1 MNSNG
6 NGNGNGAGLGKK
18 EDKRK
23 ILERAV
29 MACIGV
35 GTSKELIKKAV
46 FGIYDDMQK
55 IINELVEELE
65 KNGEL
70 KTQET
75 KELLEAIQNKSES
88 EKKKIVSELRKTS
101 KSLLESA
108 KELIL
113 KPFSNQTVKQKLK
126 KSVKKTSKKSKTSS
140 AKRTKAKK
148 SKKK

>member
-1 MNSNG
+1 MSSNG
-6 NGNGNGAGLGKK
+6 NGNSNGLGSK

-75 KELLEAIQNKSES
+75 KEILEAIQNKSES
-88 EKKKIVSELRKTS
+88 EKKRIVKELKKTS

-108 KELIL
+108 RELIL
-113 KPFSNQTVKQKLK
+113 KPFGNQTVKQRIK
-126 KSVKKTSKKSKTSS
+126 KSAKKSK
-140 AKRTKAKK
+140 AKSTRKTKAKK
-148 SKKK
+148 TKKK